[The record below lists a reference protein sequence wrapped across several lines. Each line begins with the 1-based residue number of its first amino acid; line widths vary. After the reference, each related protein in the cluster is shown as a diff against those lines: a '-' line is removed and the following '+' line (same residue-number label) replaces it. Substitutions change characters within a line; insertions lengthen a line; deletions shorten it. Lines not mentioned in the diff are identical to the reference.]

1 MKKVARTT
9 LQALKL
15 TEMQTLPEADLYRV
29 TGGAKPT
36 STRVT
41 STTISG
47 TFVRDG
53 Q

>member
-9 LQALKL
+9 LSSLKL
-15 TEMQTLPEADLYRV
+15 TEMRTLPDADLYRV

-36 STRVT
+36 STKVC
-41 STTISG
+41 TTNISG